1 MPILSFSNIAYA
13 ELTIYDF
20 SDEAQAQFD
29 AEINKTETLKEETP
43 KLEKTKT
50 NKKQQAQPTQ
60 KQEIKTT
67 TQNIN
72 TINDDYIVIKNGE
85 SLYATLQSSIS
96 SASIDKNDT
105 IAAIL
110 EQDWKY
116 KGKLIAPKGSILYGN
131 ATEAKRAGIFLRDG
145 SMGIEFNQ
153 LMTPDGS
160 RILLSSN
167 KVTLNAHGEKKL
179 NAVRNIACGAVMGV
193 VSGLFYTLISGSSC
207 AQICFKNFFCAGS
220 FDWLDADESTTNIT
234 AAGWKSSTLMF
245 FKPDQIS
252 FITMQVH
259 RIKNPRVIN
268 FLLFIYIS
276 FLSFYIISYY

>member
-85 SLYATLQSSIS
+85 SLYATLQS
-96 SASIDKNDT
+96 
-105 IAAIL
+105 
-110 EQDWKY
+110 Y
-116 KGKLIAPKGSILYGN
+116 
-131 ATEAKRAGIFLRDG
+131 
-145 SMGIEFNQ
+145 
-153 LMTPDGS
+153 
-160 RILLSSN
+160 
-167 KVTLNAHGEKKL
+167 
-179 NAVRNIACGAVMGV
+179 
-193 VSGLFYTLISGSSC
+193 
-207 AQICFKNFFCAGS
+207 
-220 FDWLDADESTTNIT
+220 
-234 AAGWKSSTLMF
+234 
-245 FKPDQIS
+245 
-252 FITMQVH
+252 
-259 RIKNPRVIN
+259 
-268 FLLFIYIS
+268 
-276 FLSFYIISYY
+276 

>member
-1 MPILSFSNIAYA
+1 MSVCFAI
-13 ELTIYDF
+13 ELNSDTFYDF

-72 TINDDYIVIKNGE
+72 TTNDDYIVIKNGE

-105 IAAIL
+105 IAATL

-116 KGKLIAPKGSILYGN
+116 KGKFKKSYWWN
-131 ATEAKRAGIFLRDG
+131 ARKKE
-145 SMGIEFNQ
+145 SFN
-153 LMTPDGS
+153 S
-160 RILLSSN
+160 
-167 KVTLNAHGEKKL
+167 
-179 NAVRNIACGAVMGV
+179 
-193 VSGLFYTLISGSSC
+193 
-207 AQICFKNFFCAGS
+207 
-220 FDWLDADESTTNIT
+220 
-234 AAGWKSSTLMF
+234 
-245 FKPDQIS
+245 
-252 FITMQVH
+252 
-259 RIKNPRVIN
+259 
-268 FLLFIYIS
+268 
-276 FLSFYIISYY
+276 

>member
-153 LMTPDGS
+153 LMTPDGG

-193 VSGLFYTLISGSSC
+193 VSGLFYTLISGGDVAKGIAIGASV
-207 AQICFKNFFCAGS
+207 G
-220 FDWLDADESTTNIT
+220 
-234 AAGWKSSTLMF
+234 AAGGVVT
-245 FKPDQIS
+245 
-252 FITMQVH
+252 TAMQKGNDVEVPAGTVI
-259 RIKNPRVIN
+259 RVELTKNMNAMPYN
-268 FLLFIYIS
+268 Q
-276 FLSFYIISYY
+276 